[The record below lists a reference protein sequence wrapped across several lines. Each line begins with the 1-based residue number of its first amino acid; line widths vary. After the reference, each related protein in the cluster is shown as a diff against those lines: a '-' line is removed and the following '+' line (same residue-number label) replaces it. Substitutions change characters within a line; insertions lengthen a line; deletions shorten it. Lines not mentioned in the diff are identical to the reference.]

1 MTECKEAQQCSNIYF
16 DWKCYTHNNNDYTGY
31 IGETIKMI
39 SMLDRY
45 VCLLSLNKI
54 KDGVNKHLWSN
65 ISLTMYNII
74 KHSYLICQVII
85 CSLINESYISL
96 IQVG

>member
-1 MTECKEAQQCSNIYF
+1 MTECKEAQQSSNIYF

-39 SMLDRY
+39 SRLDRY
-45 VCLLSLNKI
+45 VFLLSLK
-54 KDGVNKHLWSN
+54 KSKYGVNKHLWSN

-74 KHSYLICQVII
+74 KHRLSNM
-85 CSLINESYISL
+85 SSHHMLINKQIL
-96 IQVG
+96 H